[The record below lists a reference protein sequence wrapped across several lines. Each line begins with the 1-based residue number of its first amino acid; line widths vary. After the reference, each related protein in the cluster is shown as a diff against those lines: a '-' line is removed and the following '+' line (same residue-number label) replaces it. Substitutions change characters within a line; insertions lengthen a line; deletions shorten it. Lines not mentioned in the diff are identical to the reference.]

1 MAVLVSSF
9 VFISIF
15 VVTFISFLKGL
26 ELLVGLVVS
35 GLSVQFAYFH
45 VVGIDVFHI
54 CVIYF
59 FYAVVA
65 SSLAF

>member
-15 VVTFISFLKGL
+15 VVAFVSFLKGL

-45 VVGIDVFHI
+45 VVGIYVFHI